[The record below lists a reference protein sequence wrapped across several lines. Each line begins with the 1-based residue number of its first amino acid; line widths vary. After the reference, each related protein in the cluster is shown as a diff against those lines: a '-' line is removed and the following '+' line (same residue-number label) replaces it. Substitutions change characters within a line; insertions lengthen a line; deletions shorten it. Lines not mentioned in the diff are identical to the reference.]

1 MTTGWQPTAD
11 VFDAERKKL
20 AFIQDYSDKLAGA
33 PIKYPLDF
41 VILSEVNIGTYDINQ
56 RGFPLQFYGN
66 SFSPSLGNQI
76 HNLRVAGSYQ
86 ELDVSKNI
94 AFIPPYKNLPELW
107 KVPFEEAEAIQDGLK
122 VTYGGIFEGRSQEHI
137 DKMVQKNP
145 AMKSMLQSS
154 RQTSAIL
161 AVHFR
166 VTGSRYENSQNRRT
180 PLGGLRMDTGLV
192 SLKLYSDRRL
202 TEEIAQLPP
211 PPNAIVATVEA
222 DNWEPNVEKRME
234 PDNFRLLY
242 LNAEGDSQTSD
253 EFWQIAAQQRLQ
265 LERLINQNSW
275 RAFKVSKPYWGRVFS
290 QSRLASRQPLSQ
302 EEIQQYRQ
310 WTMDRSQSIG
320 QKFTAQWMHGTREDS
335 HISIREPGKQIVN
348 GFTTILS
355 NHGIRSRASDDIKN
369 QSRRLSLAE
378 AKSRFPDSSHWTG
391 AFIGSDLHV
400 GIALKSDPSWFASEW
415 TSSTPI
421 TDSNVGTR
429 AVLSVDET
437 HTFTG
442 SDGKPGIIVSLKLD
456 RLQAINSDGS
466 IADLTPLGQ
475 SPTAL
480 TTDANSADQENPD
493 QEITDRKKLAIL
505 DVEIGASIQSAID
518 TIRSSFDAT
527 VSENETVS
535 SDPALPV
542 GIRLKLTKEV
552 DNAPNSIVDLFVDKE
567 QDKVLAVGRSL
578 SYHGLG
584 VTPQQIVNSLTDRY
598 GTPDALIERPPGSN
612 RDTFYLGWGQSAS
625 TAAKLKNAR
634 SLSDECILYPWR
646 NYKPSDAT
654 ISTGELTTPCG
665 TYLLA
670 FITDGRAVF
679 LLLDSNDVIERRESV
694 LLERQRE
701 EEEAK
706 KSKATGMKF

>member
-1 MTTGWQPTAD
+1 MTTGWQPTED

-400 GIALKSDPSWFASEW
+400 GIALKSDPRWFASEW

-421 TDSNVGTR
+421 TDTNVGTR